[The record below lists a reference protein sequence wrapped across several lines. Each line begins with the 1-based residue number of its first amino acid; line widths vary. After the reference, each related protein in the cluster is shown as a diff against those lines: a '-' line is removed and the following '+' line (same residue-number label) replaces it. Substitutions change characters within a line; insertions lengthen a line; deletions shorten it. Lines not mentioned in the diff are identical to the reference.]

1 MPKQSRRQHNI
12 LLFFSM
18 PSNKSSTSRNRVF
31 VLKTLG
37 GIFVISHA
45 YIFVISHVYTS
56 SASSNEVGATEL
68 EQRHEVDAVGQNDDT
83 HTEEHTAT
91 AHQ

>member
-1 MPKQSRRQHNI
+1 
-12 LLFFSM
+12 M

-83 HTEEHTAT
+83 HADEHTAT
-91 AHQ
+91 ASAACSDKPILMINE